1 MEGGNIFEQLGINW
15 KLLLSQ
21 AVNFFILL
29 IILRAFAYKP
39 LLAAIKKRNERIK
52 EGLDKAA
59 EADVRLKEVD
69 SIAKKHLQKADQESI
84 QIIKNTEDRA
94 RIMEQS
100 LQKKAEDRQKEL
112 LHQLEQG
119 YKKQQEEA
127 RQTVFNE
134 AMELV
139 KKTII
144 KTVELDPKDIDE
156 ALIKKAVLQI
166 KEEN

>member
-1 MEGGNIFEQLGINW
+1 M
-15 KLLLSQ
+15 
-21 AVNFFILL
+21 
-29 IILRAFAYKP
+29 
-39 LLAAIKKRNERIK
+39 
-52 EGLDKAA
+52 
-59 EADVRLKEVD
+59 
-69 SIAKKHLQKADQESI
+69 QKADQESI